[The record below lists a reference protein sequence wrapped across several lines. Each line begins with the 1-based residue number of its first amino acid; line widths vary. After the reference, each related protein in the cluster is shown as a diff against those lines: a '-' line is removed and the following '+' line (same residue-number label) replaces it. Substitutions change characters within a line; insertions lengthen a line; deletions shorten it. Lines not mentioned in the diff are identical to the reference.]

1 MAYLLLAISC
11 SALISIIMRLSSD
24 RVSGNV
30 SMLTM
35 NYLMCLVLSILY
47 TGVDNL
53 LPASAQLPRT
63 IGMGVIHGVL
73 YLVSFVLL
81 QINVKQNGV
90 VLPAIFM
97 KLGLLVP
104 MVLSVA
110 LFGEMPSIR
119 QAVGFVIAIAAI
131 ILINQE
137 SGSRATKFKVGLI
150 LLLLGGGSADA
161 MSKVFEV
168 YGDGALSAQFL
179 LYTFIVAFLLCTGLM
194 LWKKER
200 LGRAEVLFGLVIGIP
215 NYFSAK
221 FLLRALEDVAAVIA
235 YPTYS
240 VGTILVVSLVGVLAF
255 HECLSRRQWF
265 AIGII
270 LIALIL
276 LNT

>member
-1 MAYLLLAISC
+1 MVYLLLSISC
-11 SALISIIMRLSSD
+11 IALISINIRLSRD

-53 LPASAQLPRT
+53 LPASTQLPRT
-63 IGMGVIHGVL
+63 IGMGVIHGML
-73 YLVSFVLL
+73 YLGSFVLL
-81 QINVKQNGV
+81 QINVKRNGV
-90 VLPAIFM
+90 ILPAIFM

-104 MVLSVA
+104 MVLSVV

-119 QAVGFVIAIAAI
+119 QAVGFAIAIAAI

-137 SGSRATKFKVGLI
+137 SGSRATKFKAGLI

-168 YGDGALSAQFL
+168 YGDTTLSAQFL
-179 LYTFIVAFLLCTGLM
+179 LYTFIVAFLLCAGLM
-194 LWKKER
+194 FWKKEH
-200 LGRAEVLFGLVIGIP
+200 LGRTEVLFGLVIGIP

-221 FLLRALEDVAAVIA
+221 FLLRAMEDVAAVIA

-240 VGTILVVSLVGVLAF
+240 VGTIFVVSLVGVLAF
-255 HECLSRRQWF
+255 RERLSRRQWF

-276 LNT
+276 LNA

>member
-1 MAYLLLAISC
+1 MIYLLLAISC
-11 SALISIIMRLSSD
+11 SALISIIMRLSSE
-24 RVSGNV
+24 RVRGNV
-30 SMLTM
+30 SMLAM
-35 NYLMCLVLSILY
+35 NYLMCLVISILY

-53 LPASAQLPRT
+53 FPASVQLPRT
-63 IGMGVIHGVL
+63 LGMGAVHGVL

-81 QINVKQNGV
+81 QINVKRNGV
-90 VLPAIFM
+90 VMPAIFM

-104 MVLSVA
+104 MVLSIF
-110 LFGEMPSIR
+110 LFGEIPSIR
-119 QAVGFVIAIAAI
+119 QAAGFVIAVAAI

-137 SGSRATKFKVGLI
+137 SGSTATKFKVGLI

-168 YGDGALSAQFL
+168 YGDTALSTQFL
-179 LYTFIVAFLLCTGLM
+179 LYTFITAFVLCTGLM
-194 LWKKER
+194 LWKKEQP
-200 LGRAEVLFGLVIGIP
+200 GRAEVLFGLIIGIP

-221 FLLRALEDVAAVIA
+221 FLLQALEDVTAVIA

-240 VGTILVVSLVGVLAF
+240 VGTILIVTLAGVFAF
-255 HECLSRRQWF
+255 RERLSKRQWF

-270 LIALIL
+270 LVAIVL

>member
-73 YLVSFVLL
+73 YLMSFVLL

-104 MVLSVA
+104 MVLSIA

-119 QAVGFVIAIAAI
+119 QAVG
-131 ILINQE
+131 L
-137 SGSRATKFKVGLI
+137 
-150 LLLLGGGSADA
+150 
-161 MSKVFEV
+161 
-168 YGDGALSAQFL
+168 
-179 LYTFIVAFLLCTGLM
+179 
-194 LWKKER
+194 
-200 LGRAEVLFGLVIGIP
+200 
-215 NYFSAK
+215 
-221 FLLRALEDVAAVIA
+221 
-235 YPTYS
+235 
-240 VGTILVVSLVGVLAF
+240 
-255 HECLSRRQWF
+255 
-265 AIGII
+265 
-270 LIALIL
+270 
-276 LNT
+276 